1 MYMLRHLL
9 CGQGRFADSAS
20 KTHTQPANPRRTPLC
35 HPDHHFKRKERRQA
49 VGLIRS
55 PFKRMGVGLG
65 AAYGTRCHSSLPKT
79 GSPAT
84 EATGSPYDP
93 LRGMRVT
100 RRLLRGQGGFAD
112 SASKTDIFPKKTN
125 NRRLLCGLNTPRM
138 VCGKSQKKKF
148 WPERNRSRPDVRWT
162 DLSCTLGRYPERV
175 MLSPQFPTILEVAPM
190 STVTTVTVVP
200 ADKLII
206 CDGVALVFDFQAPD
220 GLHALQ
226 WRDDAGHTEWT
237 GGPNQPLTVAD
248 YDEQVAPYVALW
260 RKEKT
265 RREEKAAEEAAA
277 RALPDAKEAKTAEV
291 LSGYDAA
298 LAASLTMPAAMP
310 TSQDVAVGAALFA
323 VDDAEGL
330 AFVQARH
337 AARRDE
343 LLAAV
348 DAADSVE
355 AVQAVDVSYDV

>member
-1 MYMLRHLL
+1 M
-9 CGQGRFADSAS
+9 
-20 KTHTQPANPRRTPLC
+20 
-35 HPDHHFKRKERRQA
+35 
-49 VGLIRS
+49 
-55 PFKRMGVGLG
+55 
-65 AAYGTRCHSSLPKT
+65 
-79 GSPAT
+79 
-84 EATGSPYDP
+84 
-93 LRGMRVT
+93 
-100 RRLLRGQGGFAD
+100 
-112 SASKTDIFPKKTN
+112 
-125 NRRLLCGLNTPRM
+125 
-138 VCGKSQKKKF
+138 
-148 WPERNRSRPDVRWT
+148 
-162 DLSCTLGRYPERV
+162 
-175 MLSPQFPTILEVAPM
+175 
-190 STVTTVTVVP
+190 
-200 ADKLII
+200 
-206 CDGVALVFDFQAPD
+206 ALVFAFPAPD
-220 GLHALQ
+220 GLQALR
-226 WRDDAGHTEWT
+226 WRDAAGQTEWT

-330 AFVQARH
+330 AFIQERH

-355 AVQAVDVSYDV
+355 AVQSVDVSYDV

>member
-1 MYMLRHLL
+1 
-9 CGQGRFADSAS
+9 
-20 KTHTQPANPRRTPLC
+20 
-35 HPDHHFKRKERRQA
+35 
-49 VGLIRS
+49 
-55 PFKRMGVGLG
+55 
-65 AAYGTRCHSSLPKT
+65 
-79 GSPAT
+79 
-84 EATGSPYDP
+84 
-93 LRGMRVT
+93 
-100 RRLLRGQGGFAD
+100 
-112 SASKTDIFPKKTN
+112 
-125 NRRLLCGLNTPRM
+125 
-138 VCGKSQKKKF
+138 
-148 WPERNRSRPDVRWT
+148 
-162 DLSCTLGRYPERV
+162 
-175 MLSPQFPTILEVAPM
+175 M

-298 LAASLTMPAAMP
+298 LAAS
-310 TSQDVAVGAALFA
+310 QDVAVGAALFA